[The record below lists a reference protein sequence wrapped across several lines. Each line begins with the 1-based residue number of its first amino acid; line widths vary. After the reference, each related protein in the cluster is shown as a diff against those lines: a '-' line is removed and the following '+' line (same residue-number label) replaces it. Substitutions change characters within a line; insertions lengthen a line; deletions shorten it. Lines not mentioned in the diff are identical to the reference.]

1 MITIEEGL
9 IYKLQNTTGV
19 TNLVSTRVYNMR
31 IPESATLPC
40 VTIQRISTPR
50 VHTHDSSGLTGT
62 AHPRFQVDSYATTQT
77 SAKAINDAI
86 ITALNGAHGTF
97 GTGGSTVTVQA
108 ILVDDEDTE
117 FVPDVNLYRQRADF
131 IVWHL
136 EG

>member
-9 IYKLQNTTGV
+9 VYKLQNTTGV
-19 TNLVSTRVYNMR
+19 TNLVSTRIYNMR
-31 IPESATLPC
+31 IPKSATLPC

-50 VHTHDSSGLTGT
+50 ITTHDSAGLTGT
-62 AHPRFQVDSYATTQT
+62 AHPRFQIDSYATTQA

-86 ITALNGAHGTF
+86 ITALNGASGAFGAGGTA
-97 GTGGSTVTVQA
+97 VTVQA

-131 IVWHL
+131 IAWHL